1 MSFIHHSIRDS
12 SLSKVATGDRS
23 KKYTPSKNTDMKVII
38 TETTAVASAIAR
50 ALNVNNKVSA
60 PGVFYD
66 AKTAVIT
73 VPKDFIAPYGVGVLP
88 GKDALPIVPE
98 RYSYGLRVTRGEPGR
113 NGVSAEDQA
122 YADYIGD
129 LIRGG
134 REVVF
139 ASDGGADA
147 QGRFSNIC
155 RFFKVGAPTSRMWVT
170 RLEKKALK
178 RAYETRVRGRA
189 MYNLAQSGL
198 VAMAMN
204 EAFKYNVTE
213 AYRAMFPRLVDPVC
227 RQDMLIL
234 AVANSYLRD
243 DAAAR
248 TAHEVVTTHSLM
260 VSGEV
265 LGQTVKFYPTTT
277 YASKEDCAKAHE
289 AITTPGNLTSTCV
302 ETDDEISEAPALHTL
317 ATLQADVWSRLSM
330 PFAKTRDIAERLFL
344 DGLISSPFTNNP
356 KLPESMRGYILKRC
370 RWAKGYPFA
379 ADEEVPHTHGIITTG
394 KKPFMPDTD
403 TQAVYD
409 IIAERFD
416 AAMTG
421 ATVSTEL
428 VIGMEIDGTPF
439 FGTMPWFCCDEVPSS
454 VEIRITGKS
463 CFTHKS
469 KAPEPPKMN
478 DLLGVMA
485 TLMRKLSD
493 RFNPG
498 MPFSADS
505 HDVTDALDR
514 LRNNGFI
521 IDVCG
526 EPVISAD
533 GRLLLATFDETY
545 ALENLLADQV
555 EAERLYANRKMSKG
569 GAKLMAEFGKRIY
582 DKTEQLITD
591 SRLFRTTPDTHVCP
605 ICGRHSV
612 LRYPRVMKCHVC
624 GFTMPL
630 QFMGHKFSE
639 KEIHH
644 RRGHEFYD
652 AVVIGKGKG
661 LEFAPVMAKIY

>member
-1 MSFIHHSIRDS
+1 
-12 SLSKVATGDRS
+12 
-23 KKYTPSKNTDMKVII
+23 
-38 TETTAVASAIAR
+38 
-50 ALNVNNKVSA
+50 
-60 PGVFYD
+60 
-66 AKTAVIT
+66 
-73 VPKDFIAPYGVGVLP
+73 
-88 GKDALPIVPE
+88 
-98 RYSYGLRVTRGEPGR
+98 
-113 NGVSAEDQA
+113 
-122 YADYIGD
+122 
-129 LIRGG
+129 
-134 REVVF
+134 
-139 ASDGGADA
+139 
-147 QGRFSNIC
+147 
-155 RFFKVGAPTSRMWVT
+155 
-170 RLEKKALK
+170 
-178 RAYETRVRGRA
+178 
-189 MYNLAQSGL
+189 
-198 VAMAMN
+198 
-204 EAFKYNVTE
+204 
-213 AYRAMFPRLVDPVC
+213 
-227 RQDMLIL
+227 
-234 AVANSYLRD
+234 
-243 DAAAR
+243 
-248 TAHEVVTTHSLM
+248 
-260 VSGEV
+260 
-265 LGQTVKFYPTTT
+265 
-277 YASKEDCAKAHE
+277 
-289 AITTPGNLTSTCV
+289 
-302 ETDDEISEAPALHTL
+302 
-317 ATLQADVWSRLSM
+317 
-330 PFAKTRDIAERLFL
+330 
-344 DGLISSPFTNNP
+344 
-356 KLPESMRGYILKRC
+356 
-370 RWAKGYPFA
+370 
-379 ADEEVPHTHGIITTG
+379 
-394 KKPFMPDTD
+394 
-403 TQAVYD
+403 
-409 IIAERFD
+409 
-416 AAMTG
+416 
-421 ATVSTEL
+421 
-428 VIGMEIDGTPF
+428 
-439 FGTMPWFCCDEVPSS
+439 
-454 VEIRITGKS
+454 
-463 CFTHKS
+463 
-469 KAPEPPKMN
+469 MN

-644 RRGHEFYD
+644 LLTHRYTSTIPFVNRRGHEFYD

>member
-1 MSFIHHSIRDS
+1 
-12 SLSKVATGDRS
+12 
-23 KKYTPSKNTDMKVII
+23 MKVII

-113 NGVSAEDQA
+113 NGISAEDQA

-289 AITTPGNLTSTCV
+289 AITTPGNLTSTCL
-302 ETDDEISEAPALHTL
+302 ETDDEISEAPALYTL

-356 KLPESMRGYILKRC
+356 KLPESMRGYIILKRC

-582 DKTEQLITD
+582 DKTEQLIND

-644 RRGHEFYD
+644 LLTHRYTSTIPFVNRRGHEFYD